1 MSAAT
6 VPVYVEVG
14 TKRVFA
20 SAIDWPGWSRSGK
33 DEKAALEALAAYA
46 ERYAPVARL
55 ARLSFEPEVDFK
67 VVERLKGDGSTD
79 FGVPHLPT
87 RGDWEKLSTSDAG
100 RIGALLAASWKTF
113 DATAAKAPAELRK
126 GPRGGGRDRDKIVAH
141 VLEAEGAYVPQIG
154 LRMKPAPPGDT
165 TGIKAFRAAILGVV
179 KASAGKKPAADM
191 KWPVPYAARRIAWH
205 ALDHA
210 WEIED
215 RS

>member
-1 MSAAT
+1 MS
-6 VPVYVEVG
+6 VLVYVEVG

-55 ARLSFEPEVDFK
+55 ARLSFQREVDFK
-67 VVERLKGDGSTD
+67 VVERIKGDVSTD

-87 RGDWEKLSTSDAG
+87 HGDWEKLSAAAAA
-100 RIGALLAASWKTF
+100 RNGALLAASWKTF
-113 DATAAKAPAELRK
+113 DSTASRAPAELRK

-141 VLEAEGAYVPQIG
+141 VLEAEGAYVPRIG
-154 LRMKPAPPGDT
+154 LRMHPAAPGDT
-165 TGIKAFRAAILGVV
+165 RGINAFRDAILAVV
-179 KASAGKKPAADM
+179 KDSAGKKPTADM